1 LTTLDS
7 LRGLDEAEAARRLI
21 EAGPNALPPARRRGV
36 LRIVGETLR
45 EPMFLLLIGA
55 ALLYLVLGDLGEG
68 LFLVAGA
75 LASIGLV
82 VAQESRSERA
92 LQALQALGQP
102 LARVSREGRER
113 TIPARDLVP
122 GDLLLIGE
130 GDRVP
135 ADAWLVGG
143 DVLTVEES
151 ALTGESA
158 PVSKPPAA
166 AGPPSGED
174 PVPGGATTA
183 WLFSGTLVVRGQGV
197 ARVTRTGARSALG
210 QIGASLAGIVQTP
223 TPLQQTAGR
232 LVGLLGGFALGF
244 CLLVVVTYGLVR
256 GDWIDGILAGITLAI
271 ALIPEEFPMVLAV
284 FIALGGWRLAR
295 HQVLARRGA
304 VIETL
309 GGATVLCVDKTGT
322 LTENRMRVAR
332 LWAAGVDTVISGPV
346 PAGDPAEGLVLL
358 AALASAVRP
367 VDPMDRAVR
376 ALAEDVAGGTD
387 GSGQGEP
394 DQVWPLRPDRMAV
407 IQLWSGADGAG
418 LAAAKGAPEAIFA
431 LCRLEVA
438 AITPLQALIER
449 YAADGL
455 RVLAVASAPVAAQ
468 APDEPNELNFT
479 FAGLVG
485 FVDPLRPEVPA
496 ALAEARAAGI
506 AVLMITGDHP
516 ATALATAR
524 AAGLDTTA
532 GALLGSEVA
541 ALSSEALA
549 VRLRTVRVCAR
560 IQPTQKLRIVEALRA
575 DGQVVAM
582 TGDGVN
588 DAPALEAAHIGIAM
602 GLKGTDVAR
611 EAADL
616 VLLDDSFASIV
627 GGIRL
632 GRRIFANLRRALTYI
647 TAIHVP
653 IAGLALGPILFGM
666 PPLLFPMH
674 VVLMELA
681 IDPLCALVFEAEP
694 SDEAAMRRPPRL
706 RDEPLFGPVQIG
718 RAALQGVGVLAGVL
732 GLYAWALG
740 GWPEAM
746 ARGAAFAALVIG
758 NLGLALADS
767 AGSGRLFA
775 PYRRT
780 YWMIATAILAVLV
793 GVFSVPAFANVFGV
807 ALPDAT
813 LLLAALATAV
823 IAAGWIPLLDRLKR
837 WLFPNSAR
845 VPERPV
851 GGRRET

>member
-1 LTTLDS
+1 MTLDS
-7 LRGLDEAEAARRLI
+7 LGGLDEVEAARRL
-21 EAGPNALPPARRRGV
+21 ARTGPNALPSRPRRSV
-36 LRIVGETLR
+36 LRIIAETLR

-75 LASIGLV
+75 MASIGLV

-92 LQALQALGQP
+92 LQALQALGRP
-102 LARVSREGRER
+102 LARVIRAGHPHL
-113 TIPARDLVP
+113 IPARDLVP
-122 GDLLLIGE
+122 GDLMLIGE

-143 DVLTVEES
+143 DVLMVDEA
-151 ALTGESA
+151 ALTGEST
-158 PVSKPPAA
+158 PVSKTPAGSVPPRDD
-166 AGPPSGED
+166 E
-174 PVPGGATTA
+174 PVPGSAPGP

-210 QIGASLAGIVQTP
+210 QIGTSLAEIVQTP

-232 LVGLLGGFALGF
+232 LVGLLGGLALGF
-244 CLLVVVTYGLVR
+244 CLVVVLTYGLAR
-256 GDWIDGILAGITLAI
+256 GEWIDGWLAGLTLAI

-295 HQVLARRGA
+295 SQVLARRGA

-332 LWAAGVDTVISGPV
+332 LWTAGADTAIPGAGTPGP
-346 PAGDPAEGLVLL
+346 PARELIRL

-367 VDPMDRAVR
+367 VDPMDSAVR
-376 ALAEDVAGGTD
+376 ALAMDVAD
-387 GSGQGEP
+387 EGSAPREGETAP
-394 DQVWPLRPDRMAV
+394 EPERVWPLRPDRMAV
-407 IQLWSGADGAG
+407 IQLWPGPNGSG

-431 LCRLEVA
+431 LCRLESA
-438 AITPLQALIER
+438 QIAPLQAVVER

-455 RVLAVASAPVAAQ
+455 RVLAVASTPVST
-468 APDEPNELNFT
+468 PFDRDPGTRVFT
-479 FAGLVG
+479 FAGLIG
-485 FVDPLRPEVPA
+485 FVDPLRPDVPA

-506 AVLMITGDHP
+506 AVVMITGDHP
-516 ATALATAR
+516 ATAMATAR

-532 GALLGSEVA
+532 GVLTGPELA
-541 ALSSEALA
+541 ALSPGALA
-549 VRLRTVRVCAR
+549 ARLRTVRVCAR
-560 IQPTQKLRIVEALRA
+560 IQPAQKLHIVEALRA
-575 DGQVVAM
+575 DGAVVAM

-616 VLLDDSFASIV
+616 VLLDDSFDSIV
-627 GGIRL
+627 GGVRL

-653 IAGLALGPILFGM
+653 IAGLALGPILFGL

-694 SDEAAMRRPPRL
+694 ADAKAMRRPPRG
-706 RDEPLFGPVQIG
+706 RDEPLFGPVQIR
-718 RAALQGVGVLAGVL
+718 RAVLQGLGVLAGVL
-732 GLYAWALG
+732 GLYVWALG
-740 GWPEAM
+740 DWPETV
-746 ARGAAFAALVIG
+746 ARGAAFVALIVG

-775 PYRRT
+775 RYRRA
-780 YWMIATAILAVLV
+780 YWLIAAAIIAVLAA
-793 GVFSVPAFANVFGV
+793 VFSVPALAAVFGV
-807 ALPDAT
+807 SPPDAT

-823 IAAGWIPLLDRLKR
+823 IAAGWMPLLDRVRR
-837 WLFPNSAR
+837 WLLPGA
-845 VPERPV
+845 VPAA
-851 GGRRET
+851 G

>member
-1 LTTLDS
+1 MTLDS

-21 EAGPNALPPARRRGV
+21 QAGPNALPPARRRGV

-82 VAQESRSERA
+82 VVQESRSERA

-102 LARVSREGRER
+102 LARVTREGRER

-135 ADAWLVGG
+135 ADAWLIGG

-166 AGPPSGED
+166 AGPPPGDD

-256 GDWIDGILAGITLAI
+256 GDWIAGILAGITLAI

-295 HQVLARRGA
+295 HHVLARRGA

-332 LWAAGVDTVISGPV
+332 LWAAGVDTLIPAV
-346 PAGDPAEGLVLL
+346 PAPGDPAAALVRL

-376 ALAEDVAGGTD
+376 ALAEDFGGGSA
-387 GSGQGEP
+387 GSGGGEP
-394 DQVWPLRPDRMAV
+394 DHVWPLRPDRMAV
-407 IQLWSGADGAG
+407 IQLWSGADGAR
-418 LAAAKGAPEAIFA
+418 LAAAKGAPEAIFT
-431 LCRLEVA
+431 LCRLEAA
-438 AITPLQALIER
+438 AITSLQAVVER

-468 APDEPNELNFT
+468 ASAPDEPSGLDFT

-541 ALSSEALA
+541 DLSSGALA
-549 VRLRTVRVCAR
+549 ARLRTVRVCAR
-560 IQPTQKLRIVEALRA
+560 IQPAQKLRIVEALRA

-653 IAGLALGPILFGM
+653 IAGLALAPILFGL

-694 SDEAAMRRPPRL
+694 SDAAAMRQPPRR
-706 RDEPLFGPVQIG
+706 RDEPLFGPAQIG
-718 RAALQGVGVLAGVL
+718 RAALQGLGVLAGVF
-732 GLYAWALG
+732 GLYVWALG
-740 GWPEAM
+740 GWPEAV
-746 ARGAAFAALVIG
+746 ARGAAFIALVIG

-775 PYRRT
+775 PYRRS
-780 YWMIATAILAVLV
+780 YWLIATAIVAVLV
-793 GVFSVPAFANVFGV
+793 GVFSVPAFAAVFGV
-807 ALPDAT
+807 ARPDAT
-813 LLLAALATAV
+813 LLGAALATAV
-823 IAAGWIPLLDRLKR
+823 IAGGWMPLVDRAKR
-837 WLFPNSAR
+837 WLFPASAP
-845 VPERPV
+845 VTERPSIT
-851 GGRRET
+851 R